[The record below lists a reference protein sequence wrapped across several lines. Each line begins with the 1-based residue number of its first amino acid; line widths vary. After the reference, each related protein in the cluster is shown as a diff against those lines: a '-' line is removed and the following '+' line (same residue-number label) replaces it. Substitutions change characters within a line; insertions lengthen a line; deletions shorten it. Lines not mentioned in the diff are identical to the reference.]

1 MSKVTDRS
9 NKIRA
14 ENKHQFSDKSKWLE
28 NNFLNVEKQVWP
40 DTVMNY
46 ECAPPTRD

>member
-1 MSKVTDRS
+1 MTSQMVGK
-9 NKIRA
+9 
-14 ENKHQFSDKSKWLE
+14 

-46 ECAPPTRD
+46 ECAPTRD